1 MPQDERTGEMQP
13 EKQSG
18 GEQRVELPSDFY
30 IKLLN
35 IPPCKISGICNGC
48 GRCEK

>member
-1 MPQDERTGEMQP
+1 MGEVQSGQ
-13 EKQSG
+13 KSG
-18 GEQRVELPSDFY
+18 GERRTDLPSDFY

-35 IPPCKISGICNGC
+35 IPPCKISGVCNGC

>member
-1 MPQDERTGEMQP
+1 MQQEEKTG
-13 EKQSG
+13 KVQSEQKIG
-18 GEQRVELPSDFY
+18 GERRTDLPADFY

-35 IPPCKISGICNGC
+35 LPACKISGICDGC